1 MTMNLLSKVSNRI
14 SIVDS
19 SSRVVSTLTRS
30 LVCAFVGFVAASVT
44 GGTAL
49 AAKPAK
55 PIVYVQ
61 KLESTELSET
71 LTYPARVEPRIKAEV
86 ASEADGIVSK
96 IDAPL
101 GTRVKAKTPLLV
113 IRNTDPVYQYAPQV
127 VVSPVAGV
135 VSRVDVTEGSR
146 VARGDKLA
154 LVTDPA
160 QVRVVVEIPAQD
172 VRLIHQGQMAELR
185 IPGEMNDGANG
196 GVTAL
201 KVRGLSPFVDPA
213 TGTAS
218 CELELAPISRLAA
231 NPKTAKDAKG
241 HKAAV
246 AVLPPAGS
254 IARVTFKANVRNG
267 LSVDEG
273 ALTYRGRDPFVRLV
287 REGKAVLVPITLGRK
302 QAGMVE
308 ILKGIKAGDQIVQR
322 SSGFISD
329 GEAVTVEKA
338 STDAPP
344 PGDADSDSSED

>member
-14 SIVDS
+14 S
-19 SSRVVSTLTRS
+19 VVC
-30 LVCAFVGFVAASVT
+30 LVMEGTVVGLLK
-44 GGTAL
+44 GTAMFAIGL
-49 AAKPAK
+49 ACALAPLPAFAAKPPK

-61 KLESTELSET
+61 KVESTELSET

-96 IDAPL
+96 INAPL
-101 GTRVKAKTPLLV
+101 GTRVKAKTALLV

-127 VVSPVAGV
+127 IVSPVAGV

-172 VRLIHQGQMAELR
+172 VRSIHQGQLAELK
-185 IPGEMNDGANG
+185 IPGDVSDEL
-196 GVTAL
+196 TPL

-218 CELELAPISRLAA
+218 CELELAPASKA
-231 NPKTAKDAKG
+231 AKG
-241 HKAAV
+241 SKKSTAP
-246 AVLPPAGS
+246 LPPAGS
-254 IARVTFKANVRNG
+254 IARVTFKANVRKG

-273 ALTYRGRDPFVRLV
+273 ALTYRGHDPFVRIV

-308 ILKGIKAGDQIVQR
+308 ILKGVNVGDQIVQR
-322 SSGFISD
+322 SSGFVSD
-329 GEAVTVEKA
+329 GESVTVEKA
-338 STDAPP
+338 SNDSTPPSDA
-344 PGDADSDSSED
+344 ASNSSEN